1 MFKDESSAMLAC
13 QWVPRSRPSSNEA
26 ALDQTVACGRRVAP
40 KLKIHSQAR
49 LPVQGALLVN
59 PAQLKAS

>member
-40 KLKIHSQAR
+40 KLKIHSQAGCR
-49 LPVQGALLVN
+49 S
-59 PAQLKAS
+59 KARCLSTPRK